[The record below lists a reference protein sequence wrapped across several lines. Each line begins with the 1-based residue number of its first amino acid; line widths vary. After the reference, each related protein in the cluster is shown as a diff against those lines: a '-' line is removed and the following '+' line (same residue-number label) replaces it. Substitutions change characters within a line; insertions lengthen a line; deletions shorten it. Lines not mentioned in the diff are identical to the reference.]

1 VALGA
6 ILASGAAAAAQIS
19 ATVVFV
25 VVALVIVEIPLIS
38 YLMMPAKTQVV
49 ALQLHNLARARRRQ
63 ILAVI
68 VGVAGLILVATGI
81 GTV

>member
-1 VALGA
+1 
-6 ILASGAAAAAQIS
+6 
-19 ATVVFV
+19 
-25 VVALVIVEIPLIS
+25 
-38 YLMMPAKTQVV
+38 MMPAKTQVV
-49 ALQLHNLARARRRQ
+49 VLQLHNWARARRRQ